1 MAQAATGFTSSPASA
16 SRSRS
21 RPRTENMDVDS
32 IQHPGSG
39 SSRTTILSTSTSAG
53 TSGSSKLSGSVPGSA
68 GAEAFIR
75 QSPGSGINNAEIPP
89 AALPER
95 GTHSNVQVL
104 PALFDD
110 AKADDVVV
118 LVADML
124 SRLVA
129 HNDKLPLHPS
139 SLTRFHSRATPGI
152 SVASYLRRIVRY
164 TNLEKVCTLILL
176 VYIDRVCERMPGFTI
191 CGLTVHRFVCAAIVC
206 ASKALCDAFSTNS
219 HYAKVGGI
227 SLIELNMLEKE
238 FLENIDWTLT
248 CDGALLQ
255 HYYSSLVRSHPAYAL
270 AEETPSLPSVLNRP
284 DGPKDSPQLAPV
296 AGYDDPFLS
305 ARLRDSEFADLHV
318 PIPGHRWPRPD
329 DRRAQQRGD

>member
-1 MAQAATGFTSSPASA
+1 MADAPSPSSSPQAPSTG
-16 SRSRS
+16 SRSQS
-21 RPRTENMDVDS
+21 RR
-32 IQHPGSG
+32 
-39 SSRTTILSTSTSAG
+39 RA
-53 TSGSSKLSGSVPGSA
+53 A
-68 GAEAFIR
+68 GAEAMEVDSAPHTGSSDGRRTSVYASASGSATNSTKLTASASDHFAR
-75 QSPGSGINNAEIPP
+75 QSPGSGVNNAEIAP
-89 AALPER
+89 AVLPVVER
-95 GTHSNVQVL
+95 GNTSSVQVL
-104 PALFDD
+104 PALFED
-110 AKADDVVV
+110 AKAEDVVV

-238 FLENIDWTLT
+238 FLENIDWSLT
-248 CDGALLQ
+248 CDGTMLQ
-255 HYYSSLVRSHPAYAL
+255 HYYSSLVRSHPAYSL
-270 AEETPSLPSVLNRP
+270 AEEPLEVSSKPQAERN
-284 DGPKDSPQLAPV
+284 SPHLAPLP
-296 AGYDDPFLS
+296 GDDPFLS
-305 ARLRDSEFADLHV
+305 ARMRESEYPELNVHV
-318 PIPGHRWPRPD
+318 PGHRWPRPD
-329 DRRAQQRGD
+329 DRKAQQRAD

>member
-1 MAQAATGFTSSPASA
+1 MAHAMPSSSPLASSIRSRSQSRPRAGAEDMEVYGGPHTGSSDSRRTSVHASA
-16 SRSRS
+16 SGS
-21 RPRTENMDVDS
+21 EN
-32 IQHPGSG
+32 
-39 SSRTTILSTSTSAG
+39 SSAKLNPSA
-53 TSGSSKLSGSVPGSA
+53 SDHLA
-68 GAEAFIR
+68 R
-75 QSPGSGINNAEIPP
+75 QSPGSGVNNAEIAP
-89 AALPER
+89 AILPER
-95 GTHSNVQVL
+95 GHSTDVQVL
-104 PALFDD
+104 PALFEDS
-110 AKADDVVV
+110 KAEDVVV

-248 CDGALLQ
+248 CDGAMLQ
-255 HYYSSLVRSHPAYAL
+255 HYYSSLVRSHPAYSL
-270 AEETPSLPSVLNRP
+270 AEEPVEGTSKPLVER
-284 DGPKDSPQLAPV
+284 GSPQLAAAP
-296 AGYDDPFLS
+296 GEDPFLS
-305 ARLRDSEFADLHV
+305 ARLRESEYPDLNV
-318 PIPGHRWPRPD
+318 PVPGHRWPRPD
-329 DRRAQQRGD
+329 DRKAQQRAD

>member
-1 MAQAATGFTSSPASA
+1 MVHAAAASSSPASSQR

-21 RPRTENMDVDS
+21 QSARRADTMDVDS
-32 IQHPGSG
+32 APQTGSG
-39 SSRTTILSTSTSAG
+39 SSRSGNTSLATTTSASNSAKLSASTSA
-53 TSGSSKLSGSVPGSA
+53 SA
-68 GAEAFIR
+68 SESLAR
-75 QSPGSGINNAEIPP
+75 QSPGSGINNAEIAPT
-89 AALPER
+89 ALPER
-95 GTHSNVQVL
+95 GISTNVQVL
-104 PALFDD
+104 PALFEDS
-110 AKADDVVV
+110 KAEDVVV

-238 FLENIDWTLT
+238 FLENIDWTLS
-248 CDGALLQ
+248 
-255 HYYSSLVRSHPAYAL
+255 HYYSSLVRSHPAYVL
-270 AEETPSLPSVLNRP
+270 AEEAPSSPSAEATPSQ
-284 DGPKDSPQLAPV
+284 GAQDSPQLAPV
-296 AGYDDPFLS
+296 PGYDDPSFLS
-305 ARLRDSEFADLHV
+305 ARLRDSEYSDLNV
-318 PIPGHRWPRPD
+318 PVPGHRWPRPD
-329 DRRAQQRGD
+329 DRKAQQRGD